1 LEIAMPSDEIKTI
14 SLPAAEAERIDA
26 LIQSGSYASQAEVIH
41 AALQA
46 LEERESAVEQW
57 LLEEVAPVY
66 DAYQADPSRGIP
78 AEEVF
83 EELRAHHAAQTQK
96 SA

>member
-1 LEIAMPSDEIKTI
+1 MPSPEEKTFTLSTEEVAQI
-14 SLPAAEAERIDA
+14 DSLVK
-26 LIQSGSYASQAEVIH
+26 SGAYASANEVIS

-46 LEERESAVEQW
+46 LDERDATTERW
-57 LLEEVAPVY
+57 IREEVAPVY
-66 DAYQADPSRGIP
+66 DAYHADPSRGIP

-83 EELRAHHAAQTQK
+83 NNLRAHHASRTQR

>member
-1 LEIAMPSDEIKTI
+1 MSSAKEKTFTL
-14 SLPAAEAERIDA
+14 SAAEVEQIDS
-26 LIQSGSYASQAEVIH
+26 LVKSGAYPSADEVIS

-46 LEERESAVEQW
+46 LDERDATVEQW
-57 LLEEVAPVY
+57 IREEVAPVY
-66 DAYQADPSRGIP
+66 DAYHADPSRGIP

-83 EELRAHHAAQTQK
+83 NNLRAHHAARTQK